1 MWVTW
6 KSSGNGMILV
16 YRYAVYRVCSEYR
29 ESGYGIVGEGILTLY
44 RAVNCLHMPMSS

>member
-6 KSSGNGMILV
+6 KSSSNGMMLV

-29 ESGYGIVGEGILTLY
+29 VSEI
-44 RAVNCLHMPMSS
+44 A